1 MARQLIRVIPANEI
15 KGGKLEQNMPVKE
28 DGFFKNIFRYIF
40 YRRRFFIFLLLLLFI
55 IAYAVLGK
63 KGLIQRVEL
72 EIENRELQQKLKD
85 EQEKTIKLQKEIE
98 ELKTS
103 DKKLD
108 KVAREK
114 YGMTKDGEEIYKIQV
129 DSTK

>member
-1 MARQLIRVIPANEI
+1 
-15 KGGKLEQNMPVKE
+15 MPSKE

-40 YRRRFFIFLLLLLFI
+40 QRRRFFIFLTILLLI
-55 IAYAVLGK
+55 MAYAVFGK
-63 KGLIQRVEL
+63 KGLLQRVEL
-72 EIENRELQQKLKD
+72 EFENRDLQQKLNA
-85 EQEKTIKLQKEIE
+85 EQQKTLMLQKEID

-103 DKKLD
+103 DKKVE

-129 DSTK
+129 DSSK

>member
-1 MARQLIRVIPANEI
+1 MSQGGLFSNIGRYVYTRRKFFLILTII
-15 KGGKLEQNMPVKE
+15 
-28 DGFFKNIFRYIF
+28 
-40 YRRRFFIFLLLLLFI
+40 LLIL
-55 IAYAVLGK
+55 AYALFGK

-72 EIENRELQQKLKD
+72 ELENRELRQKLSD
-85 EQEKTIKLQKEIE
+85 EQKKTEMLKKEIE

-103 DKKLD
+103 EKKID

-114 YGMTKDGEEIYKIQV
+114 YNMTKEGEEIYKIQI